1 MFPPLALLSSLSQAD
16 KIDDIEF
23 ASIVTDVQ
31 RRIAAEATAA
41 TEPKRVRLQ
50 VEHEQTRYPQPDKPS
65 QF

>member
-1 MFPPLALLSSLSQAD
+1 MFFLFTFFQAD

-31 RRIAAEATAA
+31 RRIAADATAA

-50 VEHEQTRYPQPDKPS
+50 AEHEQTQYPQPEKPS